1 MKVEVLYPELANLNG
16 DLGNMRYL
24 EKCLMDAEFIETEI
38 NSEPAFVK
46 SDDISLIY
54 MGTLSENG
62 QEIVIQKLKQYK
74 ERIVELI
81 ENGQVFLLTGNSV
94 EVFGEY
100 IENEDGSKI
109 EGLGIF
115 PVHSK
120 RDMMNRHNS
129 LYLGKYED
137 IDVLGFK
144 SQFTMLYGD
153 NEQTP
158 LFTTD
163 MGIGINKESRLEG
176 IHKNNFF
183 ATYLIGPFLILNP
196 LFTSQLMK
204 LMGVEE
210 TKLAFEEDILAAYN
224 TRLKKFKELADN
236 SK

>member
-24 EKCLMDAEFIETEI
+24 EKCLVDAEFIETEI
-38 NSEPAFVK
+38 NNEPAFVSK
-46 SDDISLIY
+46 DDISLIY

-62 QEIVIQKLKQYK
+62 QEIVIQKLKPYK
-74 ERIVELI
+74 DRIVELI
-81 ENGQVFLLTGNSV
+81 EKGQVFLLTGNSI

-129 LYLGKYED
+129 LYLGKYND
-137 IDVLGFK
+137 IDILGFK

-204 LMGVEE
+204 LMKVEE
-210 TKLAFEEDILAAYN
+210 PKLAFEEDILAAYD